1 VDEISISELDS
12 SVPLFVFSCVPHVV
26 LYPAWVVGE
35 IETYA
40 STGLCAQVLLKSA
53 CSGVCTTCLRQ
64 LLPCCC
70 SARPSTCGKERRKEG
85 RGAER
90 EQETRTYPLC
100 LQVCAAETVHVLHR
114 WSGAVVIVEKGAVQG
129 LRYHVYP
136 ALTSLKFI
144 IWNLLN

>member
-1 VDEISISELDS
+1 MCASPPEERLLWSLHD
-12 SVPLFVFSCVPHVV
+12 LFAPITA
-26 LYPAWVVGE
+26 LLL
-35 IETYA
+35 
-40 STGLCAQVLLKSA
+40 LCPSKH
-53 CSGVCTTCLRQ
+53 LR
-64 LLPCCC
+64 
-70 SARPSTCGKERRKEG
+70 ERRKEG